1 MALTT
6 MVDGSGRIVIPKQ
19 IREEMRIDYGT
30 FLVVEKES
38 DDVIR
43 LRIVRTDTTQ
53 LPSVKEDGNMGQTQ
67 DSSNNERE
75 RLRRFLES

>member
-1 MALTT
+1 

>member
-1 MALTT
+1 MSLTT

-53 LPSVKEDGNMGQTQ
+53 LPSVKEGGNMGQTQ
-67 DSSNNERE
+67 DNSKTERE